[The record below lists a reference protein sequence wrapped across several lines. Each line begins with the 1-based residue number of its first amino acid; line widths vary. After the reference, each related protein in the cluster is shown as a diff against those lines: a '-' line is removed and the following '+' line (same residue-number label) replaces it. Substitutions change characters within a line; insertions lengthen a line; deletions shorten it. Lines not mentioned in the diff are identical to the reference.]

1 MTNHSGH
8 TAVYHPATAALVLV
22 IALASLAGASPALAA
37 CLKDSHGEIVCGAGM
52 CARDKRGDVYCTA
65 WREGS
70 AFRTRDG
77 WIYCGRGHC
86 AVNRQGEYLCSTVEG
101 GAVVRDTD
109 GSVRC
114 EGSCEYATY
123 ELCERRAAG
132 Y

>member
-1 MTNHSGH
+1 MTNHSDP
-8 TAVYHPATAALVLV
+8 TTPYHPATAALVAV
-22 IALASLAGASPALAA
+22 ITLGSLAWAAPALAA
-37 CLKDSHGEIVCGAGM
+37 CLKDGCDEIVCGAGM
-52 CARDKRGDVYCTA
+52 CSRDQRGDVYCATL
-65 WREGS
+65 RHGS

-77 WIYCGRGHC
+77 WVFCGRGHC

-114 EGSCEYATY
+114 EGSCEYASY
-123 ELCERRAAG
+123 ELCERRPAG